1 MATKIKKLNPTPK
14 DLKKMEKTANT
25 IVKAFNKFKLPPR
38 IALAVLLGVAD
49 TVMDVGRIENAGHN
63 NGKMRIEITRKIDDA
78 MPKTDE
84 TPSYI
89 R

>member
-49 TVMDVGRIENAGHN
+49 TVMDVGKIENAGHTT
-63 NGKMRIEITRKIDDA
+63 GTTRIEITRKLDGV
-78 MPKTDE
+78 MPKTE
-84 TPSYI
+84 EVPSYI